1 MKRTVA
7 ALLSLFVAA
16 PLAAPRQPGATSS
29 AAPLSVYAGAGE
41 RIVQFHA
48 GLDTASLVERG
59 AVTLPGYVQEAW
71 LHASKPL
78 LYVAWS
84 DGGPLYASVPAA
96 AVPAPRHSG
105 ISTFAIDPSSGA
117 LTSIGTPTPL
127 RSRPVYIT
135 CDHACAHVLA
145 AYNEPSGISV
155 HAVRDDGTPGGEMPQ
170 PADLDVGIYGHQVR
184 VSPSNGTVV
193 FVTRGNEPT
202 ATTREDPGA
211 VKLFRYRDGALAN
224 LASIAT
230 NGGVAFRSRHVDFHP
245 AKPWMFLTLE
255 SQNQLLTYPV
265 ADGDT
270 PARQPAF
277 VSDTLAAPSRPAAR
291 QAASSVH
298 VHPNGTVVYVA
309 NRATGTVDVAGRA
322 VFAGGENSIA
332 VFALDER
339 TGEPR
344 RIQTADSR
352 GIQPRTFAV
361 DPAGRL
367 LVVANL
373 TSMFV
378 RDGGNVKRMTANLA
392 VFRIDRD
399 GRLTFVGTHTVG
411 DGSAPLLWVGIVA
424 RRTAT

>member
-1 MKRTVA
+1 MKRTAA
-7 ALLSLFVAA
+7 ALLTMLVVAPFAARREPAAASSA
-16 PLAAPRQPGATSS
+16 PLI
-29 AAPLSVYAGAGE
+29 VYAGAGE
-41 RIVQFHA
+41 RIVQFHTDSDA
-48 GLDTASLVERG
+48 ASLIERG

-71 LHASKPL
+71 LHPSKPL

-84 DGGPLYASVPAA
+84 DGGPLYATVPGAA
-96 AVPAPRHSG
+96 TPTPKHSG
-105 ISTFAIDPSSGA
+105 ISTFTIDRTSGA

-135 CDHACAHVLA
+135 CDRACAHVLA

-155 HAVRDDGTPGGEMPQ
+155 HAVRDDGTPGGEVPQ

-184 VSPSNGTVV
+184 VSPSNRTVV

-202 ATTREDPGA
+202 ASRKEDPGA
-211 VKLFRYRDGALAN
+211 VKLFRYRDGVLAN

-245 AKPWMFLTLE
+245 TKPWMFLTLE
-255 SQNQLLTYPV
+255 SQNQLLTYGV
-265 ADGDT
+265 ANGDT
-270 PARQPAF
+270 PAPQPAF
-277 VSDTLAAPSRPAAR
+277 VTDTLAAPPRSGAR
-291 QAASSVH
+291 QTTSSVH

-309 NRATGTVDVAGRA
+309 NRATGTVDVDGRA
-322 VFAGGENSIA
+322 VFGGGENSIA
-332 VFALDER
+332 VFALDGR

-344 RIQTADSR
+344 RIQNVDSH
-352 GIQPRTFAV
+352 GIQPRTFAI

-373 TSMFV
+373 TSMLA
-378 RDGGNVKRMTANLA
+378 RDGNTVKRMPANLA
-392 VFRIDRD
+392 VFRIGLD
-399 GRLTFVGTHTVG
+399 GRLTYVRTQTVD

-424 RRTAT
+424 RSAT